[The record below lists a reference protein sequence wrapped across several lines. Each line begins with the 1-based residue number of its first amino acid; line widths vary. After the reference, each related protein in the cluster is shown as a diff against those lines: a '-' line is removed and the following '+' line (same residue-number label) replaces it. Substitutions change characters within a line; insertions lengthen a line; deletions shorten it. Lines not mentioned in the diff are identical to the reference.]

1 MFIPYLCFRFY
12 KMHIYSIWDNCIL
25 PYLRVQCV
33 EVLLTYPDRMGSY
46 FGVWQH
52 KILLTEK
59 LPPAKAS
66 SGILYN
72 IFNIIFPFLQIF
84 VIIHIHGR
92 KEVIKPRAFPTIQAC
107 TIPLKY
113 SFVKKRI
120 DICIKHRKRI
130 TQCFY
135 ILLTDWKVNYN

>member
-1 MFIPYLCFRFY
+1 MFISYLCFRFWCTFIQY
-12 KMHIYSIWDNCIL
+12 EITAYYHIDL
-25 PYLRVQCV
+25 HVQCV
-33 EVLLTYPDRMGSY
+33 EVLLTYPDRKGSN

-52 KILLTEK
+52 KRLLT
-59 LPPAKAS
+59 S

-72 IFNIIFPFLQIF
+72 IFNIIFPFLLIF

-92 KEVIKPRAFPTIQAC
+92 KEVIKPRAFPIIQAC

-120 DICIKHRKRI
+120 NICIKHRKRI

>member
-46 FGVWQH
+46 FGYGSIKYYW
-52 KILLTEK
+52 LR
-59 LPPAKAS
+59 
-66 SGILYN
+66 N
-72 IFNIIFPFLQIF
+72 FLQQKFPQVSSITF
-84 VIIHIHGR
+84 SISFSLSFR
-92 KEVIKPRAFPTIQAC
+92 FLWLYTFMAERRLLSRAFTTNQAC

-135 ILLTDWKVNYN
+135 ILLTDWKVNDN